1 MYAKINTLLAAKG
14 GCKCTSLFIHQ
25 AVSDGY
31 RLAALPMS
39 MLAATTNVEN
49 HKNEARFTFSQ
60 IHQYLQY
67 GTYPRHFQMSDKQAL
82 RKRSKFFK
90 SADGNLYYVG
100 GCKLAVA
107 ICLLPQHL
115 LLVLYFILNAARP
128 KIGALV
134 RERLVVEDPDQRKQI
149 VASIQDTSHMG
160 PNRTTDMVSNLH
172 ATVIFH

>member
-1 MYAKINTLLAAKG
+1 MKLWTPGPQFLHYFGDLFVKLGTPFRTRTRVPRGYSTAFKLLNCCQKVHQVIQSLLHIKRMA
-14 GCKCTSLFIHQ
+14 CTSLFIHQ

-39 MLAATTNVEN
+39 TLAATTNVEN

-67 GTYPRHFQMSDKQAL
+67 ASHFQMSDKQAL

-100 GCKLAVA
+100 GCKLA
-107 ICLLPQHL
+107 ICLLPQHIFS
-115 LLVLYFILNAARP
+115 VLYFILHAA
-128 KIGALV
+128 
-134 RERLVVEDPDQRKQI
+134 
-149 VASIQDTSHMG
+149 
-160 PNRTTDMVSNLH
+160 TT
-172 ATVIFH
+172 